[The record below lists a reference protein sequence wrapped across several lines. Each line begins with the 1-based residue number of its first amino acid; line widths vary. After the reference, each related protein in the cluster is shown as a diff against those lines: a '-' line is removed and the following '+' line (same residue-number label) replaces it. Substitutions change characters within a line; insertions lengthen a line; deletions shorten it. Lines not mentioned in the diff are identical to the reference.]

1 MTTDPQVL
9 DGTITLDPAKRYE
22 FTVSADP
29 VVTVIPLLTFAELRA
44 EQEATS
50 DAYRHVLLFMLTVLA
65 IAGMFALPAI
75 YAVLS

>member
-1 MTTDPQVL
+1 MTIDPQVL

-29 VVTVIPLLTFAELRA
+29 AVTVMPILTFAELA
-44 EQEATS
+44 EEREATS

-65 IAGMFALPAI
+65 IAAMFALPFI
-75 YAVLS
+75 YAVMS